1 MFCLH
6 ALRVKHNP
14 NAAGKLRD
22 HNDGEPMNDDG
33 AGEEGWQ
40 WPAALDALT
49 AAPRHHT
56 LLLEN
61 ERVRVLDT
69 HIAPGETVPLH
80 THRWP
85 AVLHILSW
93 GDFIRRD
100 QNRNVTLDTRTLAS
114 PPASIVWSAPLPPH
128 TLENVGTSEIR
139 VITVELK
146 DSPSQ

>member
-1 MFCLH
+1 
-6 ALRVKHNP
+6 
-14 NAAGKLRD
+14 
-22 HNDGEPMNDDG
+22 MNDDG

-69 HIAPGETVPLH
+69 RIAPGETVPLH

-114 PPASIVWSAPLPPH
+114 PPASIVWSATAAAAHAGERRHARDSGDHGRAEGFTEPIVPGLAH
-128 TLENVGTSEIR
+128 AR
-139 VITVELK
+139 VC
-146 DSPSQ
+146 